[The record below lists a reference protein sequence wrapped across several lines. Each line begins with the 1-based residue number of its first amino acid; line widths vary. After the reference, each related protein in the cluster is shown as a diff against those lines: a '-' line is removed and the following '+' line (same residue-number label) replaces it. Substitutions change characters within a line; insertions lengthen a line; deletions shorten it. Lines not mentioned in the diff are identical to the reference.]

1 VARIADALR
10 TQDCLTREA
19 LAKLIRQSNHGLKD
33 VREHLSKK
41 KVLAY
46 YLSQRQER
54 SEAWLSWDIDPVL
67 DERMIRALQVKPRR
81 TASGVAT
88 ITVVTKPAPCQSN
101 CLYCPNDIRMPKSY
115 LSDEPACQRAERNY
129 FDPYLQVVSRLKAL
143 TEMGHATDKVELII
157 LGGSWSD
164 YDPAYQ
170 IWFVKE
176 LFRALNDGQCAR
188 LAVEDIRESYRQ
200 IGVEHDPDLLV
211 AQVNDVQNR
220 IYQGSLSYNEAF
232 EKVYRGSSAWQRLRQ
247 LQCARIDELHQEHVR
262 NEAAQHRVVGLVVET
277 RPDTISIEAL
287 KLLRQ
292 LGCTKVQ
299 IGVQSLNEKVIEANQ
314 RATTAAEVRRAFALL
329 RLFGFKIHAHYMLNL
344 YGSDERL
351 DREGY
356 HEFLYDPAYIPDE
369 VKLYPCVLVEG
380 TGLEKKYQ
388 SQQWKPYDDGVLV
401 PLLADL
407 VLDTPE
413 YSRISRM
420 IRDISAHDIKAGSK
434 KTNLRQRVE
443 DHVASTGKLVREI
456 RMREVS
462 TSSTDAEELKLV
474 ECAYLTAVSTEHFL
488 QWVTENGS
496 IAGFLRLSLPLKDAI
511 ERYGGAALPIA
522 CGEAMIREVH
532 VYGRAARLHA
542 AGIGPQ
548 HKGLGKKLVERA
560 FEIASEHGCS
570 HLNVISAV
578 GTREYYRNLGFRDA
592 GLYLKAEVHTR

>member
-1 VARIADALR
+1 MARIADTLR

-33 VREHLSKK
+33 VGEHLSKK

-164 YDPAYQ
+164 YDSAYQ

-188 LAVEDIRESYRQ
+188 LAAEDIRESYRQ

-247 LQCARIDELHQEHVR
+247 LQCARIDELHQEHLR

-380 TGLEKKYQ
+380 TSLEKKYQ
-388 SQQWKPYDDGVLV
+388 SRQWKPYEDEVLV

-443 DHVASTGKLVREI
+443 VHVASTGKLVREI

-462 TSSTDAEELKLV
+462 TNSTDAEELKLV
-474 ECAYLTAVSTEHFL
+474 ECAYQTAVSTEHFL

-511 ERYGGAALPIA
+511 ERYGGDALPIA

-542 AGIGPQ
+542 AGTGPQ